1 MVGQDKPVSCIANA
15 VLRSR
20 AGLGNSDRP
29 TGCFLFLGPSG
40 VGKTETARSLARE
53 LFNDEKM
60 MVRID
65 MSEFLEVAPAPT
77 LARRHLRD
85 ASS

>member
-1 MVGQDKPVSCIANA
+1 MSCIANA

-77 LARRHLRD
+77 LARHHLRD